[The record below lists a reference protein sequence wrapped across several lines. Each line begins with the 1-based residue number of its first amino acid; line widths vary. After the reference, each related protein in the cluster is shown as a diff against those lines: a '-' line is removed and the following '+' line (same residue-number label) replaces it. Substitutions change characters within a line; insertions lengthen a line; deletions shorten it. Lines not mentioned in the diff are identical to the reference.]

1 MRFCHQLLRWRA
13 PFKGD
18 EILVFV
24 RTKGL
29 KLPRISTSLSPKCSL
44 QMKGY
49 SGCFWKLNDELMIIG
64 WRKRV
69 ISRWFYQNL
78 KAAGFSWINGCFN
91 KNDCRGKTCSP
102 LCLVCSPMGTPWQRR
117 WVSDDNGRQFINN
130 AVNRTIFNLP
140 LEVTPNCNIWEE
152 FWGQFCD
159 IFWLFEIYPQ
169 YLRGMINSVIYFHKV
184 SWDIFM
190 KFKRKTNWDQLID
203 ISNA

>member
-1 MRFCHQLLRWRA
+1 MTSWWSSGGGKESFHVG
-13 PFKGD
+13 FIK
-18 EILVFV
+18 
-24 RTKGL
+24 TK
-29 KLPRISTSLSPKCSL
+29 RL
-44 QMKGY
+44 QA
-49 SGCFWKLNDELMIIG
+49 SVELMFVLI
-64 WRKRV
+64 R
-69 ISRWFYQNL
+69 
-78 KAAGFSWINGCFN
+78 INPG
-91 KNDCRGKTCSP
+91 CRGKTCSP

-184 SWDIFM
+184 NWDIFM
-190 KFKRKTNWDQLID
+190 KFKRKTNWDQLVD